1 MLSDQEKE
9 LELVGERDEPFLK
22 IRESLLSDRRFTLG
36 EKLFIARISGF
47 KTYVESSEH
56 CAEFLGIGV
65 ASVQRA
71 KAKLVDLGVL
81 EEANFNGKKKTFVVR
96 LERLEQDTRDSS
108 EPSDLSKRES
118 RPIKMIGQ
126 TYQNDRHII
135 KDKIKV
141 KEKTL
146 NIDSKESILA
156 QEPSGDVEKVDGS
169 TKCEEQAEFGNA
181 DVNEALGQWC
191 EATGYDLKSNKY
203 ERRAMFNL
211 LRRKDINAL
220 GGLKVLLKLVKEAS
234 GIDSQFAPRIVKPSE
249 LGGKYSKLER
259 LLEWSKRKDSDCRSE
274 TTPKQKKFEHKCT
287 EQELAYISS
296 YYRPHPYCKEEPES
310 KPMTA
315 EEEAEWKKARHEET
329 LRARAIFEK
338 RRQELADAK
347 KGEQ

>member
-1 MLSDQEKE
+1 MQSISE
-9 LELVGERDEPFLK
+9 LKLVGERIDQFIIL
-22 IRESLLSDRRFTLG
+22 RESLLSDKRFTLG

-81 EEANFNGKKKTFVVR
+81 EEVSFDGKRKTFAVR

-108 EPSDLSKRES
+108 ESSDLSKRDAS
-118 RPIKMIGQ
+118 SIKLIEQ
-126 TYQNDRHII
+126 TSQNDRYII
-135 KDKIKV
+135 KNKVKV

-146 NIDSKESILA
+146 NIDSNESILA
-156 QEPSGDVEKVDGS
+156 QEPSGDIEEVEEDS

-181 DVNEALGQWC
+181 DVNEALERWC

-203 ERRAMFNL
+203 ERRAIFNL

-259 LLEWSKRKDSDCRSE
+259 LLEWSKRKDSDSRSQ
-274 TTPKQKKFEHKCT
+274 TTSKQKKFEHKCS

-296 YYRPHPYCKEEPES
+296 YYRPHPYCEEEPES

-338 RRQELADAK
+338 RMQEKADAK